1 MCFRN
6 LYSDFV
12 FKGNRQ
18 YVHGTS
24 IYDFLL
30 ENVVGGGGGAFCS
43 LIYCFIILQKEIF
56 VLQQISP
63 RI

>member
-30 ENVVGGGGGAFCS
+30 ENVVGGGGGEFCS
-43 LIYCFIILQKEIF
+43 LI
-56 VLQQISP
+56 
-63 RI
+63 

>member
-30 ENVVGGGGGAFCS
+30 ENVVGGGGGGHFAGLFS
-43 LIYCFIILQKEIF
+43 

>member
-30 ENVVGGGGGAFCS
+30 ENVDS
-43 LIYCFIILQKEIF
+43 NLDKYCK
-56 VLQQISP
+56 
-63 RI
+63 